1 MSVISHK
8 DNQSTSRI
16 KRRDRGLNSY
26 ALRKTL
32 SKEISYKNYALF
44 LKLGL
49 TGVLASLLMA
59 SCAVGPEPIKVGERQ
74 QALGKAVGVLETTPR
89 PVKAVS
95 LSEAI
100 ARAIRFNLAT
110 RVQAYQAVIENTQV
124 DLANLAMLPD
134 ILTNSGYRFRDP
146 AYASFGPGSNGQPNY
161 AANPTIAEQRQRRL
175 QDLTFNWNVLDL
187 GLSYFRAQQQAD
199 RAIIAIEAERRARHQ
214 IVQDT
219 IIAWYRAET
228 ERKIRTKLEPLLIRV
243 HHAMQLSKENERS
256 RLQEPIEALSY
267 QRDILETI
275 QNLDYW
281 KKDLAGSE
289 YTFTTMLG
297 LKSDNNVITGEADF
311 NVTSAHLKRGKLQAA
326 ALDQRPD
333 VQTSLYESR
342 MSKRDAIMA
351 LMELLPVP
359 TFTVGNNY
367 DSNKFLAYN
376 EWFSLGSQ
384 MGLNLVK
391 LARVPTVNTLNQE
404 KIEMARQKVVAVVS
418 AALVQIDIAL
428 AQLDQWEKIE
438 ATSRENKEVSDRIVK
453 QVKAAEIAKQASES
467 QLVREELRSFVA
479 EIRYDIARNEEKAA
493 AARLMASTGIDFAS
507 ADGASIEETAKQIRH
522 SVNEFNSGKGTEIDL
537 VQEEISSND
546 LSKFRTSSKN
556 DYKNVP
562 PISLPSGDNS
572 KWISQV
578 GPIRGSAQ

>member
-1 MSVISHK
+1 MSVILHK
-8 DNQSTSRI
+8 NRSTFHGPRACGKDLSLGAQSTRV
-16 KRRDRGLNSY
+16 
-26 ALRKTL
+26 L
-32 SKEISYKNYALF
+32 SDKINKNARSF
-44 LKLGL
+44 LKFCFSS
-49 TGVLASLLMA
+49 VCVSLILA

-74 QALGKAVGVLETTPR
+74 KALGKAVDILETTPR

-134 ILTNSGYRFRDP
+134 VLTNSGYRFRDP
-146 AYASFGPGSNGQPNY
+146 AYASFGPNANGQPNY

-243 HHAMQLSKENERS
+243 QHAMQIARENEKS
-256 RLQEPIEALSY
+256 RLQEPMEALSY

-289 YTFTTMLG
+289 YTFATMLG
-297 LKSDNNVITGEADF
+297 LKSENNIVTGEADF
-311 NVTSAHLKRGKLQAA
+311 SVTTAHLKRGKLQAA

-351 LMELLPVP
+351 LIELLPVP
-359 TFTVGNNY
+359 TFTLGNNY
-367 DSNKFLAYN
+367 DSNKYLVYN
-376 EWFSLGSQ
+376 EWTSVGSQ
-384 MGLNLVK
+384 IGLNLVK

-418 AALVQIDIAL
+418 AALVQVDLAL

-438 ATSRENKEVSDRIVK
+438 ATSKENKDVSDRIVK

-507 ADGASIEETAKQIRH
+507 ADGATIEDTARQIRH
-522 SVNEFNSGKGTEIDL
+522 SVSEFNSGKGAEIDL
-537 VQEEISSND
+537 VQEEISAND
-546 LSKFRTSSKN
+546 LSKFKPAPGN
-556 DYKNVP
+556 NNKNVP
-562 PISLPSGDNS
+562 PISLPPGDNS